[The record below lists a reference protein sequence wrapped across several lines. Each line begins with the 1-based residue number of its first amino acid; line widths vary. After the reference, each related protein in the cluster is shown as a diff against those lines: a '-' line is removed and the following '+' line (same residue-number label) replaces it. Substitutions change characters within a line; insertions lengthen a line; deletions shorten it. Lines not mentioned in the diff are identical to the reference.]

1 MGSCSSVVASSTST
15 DTGKATSTQQVRQQ
29 QHDPNAVTEMVDT
42 DVDGMSGDRTDE
54 DPSPARK
61 AKKAVSLDD
70 DSPPSTPGLG
80 PMRPPTVPDA
90 NSPST
95 HTRQS
100 PAKGLKIEEEKTEAA
115 ATTPSRIIAGSSL
128 KPSKQNGVDASSPSI
143 AGRRSNTTKGASD
156 VDATGILPSASPHP
170 DASGDGDVPS
180 PEVESL
186 RAHILAMTDDV
197 DADHERY
204 TARKEALAQQ
214 AAMNEEKARRRRE
227 KEQQREKE
235 REERRRRREERE
247 RDREL
252 AAREMELNQR
262 KFREQQLKQQ
272 ETNMHHQKSARR
284 SSTTASNSSS
294 NERHRS
300 PGQKQSL
307 EVPTDGGSTSGRSA
321 RRRSHT
327 NGSSNSSRHHNKRA
341 AVAQLEADA
350 DDTIEPSLETG
361 EGAKTAQFGAGAR
374 DPDPPPPTQPAVILQ
389 LPAWQQGFDPDKFR
403 RANATN
409 TQPQKA
415 TVPPLTANPPVGNV
429 SHHQSSSTSLNLHT
443 ANKHSGQVQH
453 AMNGTDDVS
462 NHAAHDRLP
471 SNHFTSHHVA
481 ASASTPLPSAPP
493 KALTQEDEALLDDL
507 LAQF

>member
-80 PMRPPTVPDA
+80 PMKPPTVPDA

-143 AGRRSNTTKGASD
+143 AAGRRSNTTKGASD

-214 AAMNEEKARRRRE
+214 AAMNEKKARRRRE

-262 KFREQQLKQQ
+262 KFREQQ
-272 ETNMHHQKSARR
+272 
-284 SSTTASNSSS
+284 
-294 NERHRS
+294 RHRS

-415 TVPPLTANPPVGNV
+415 TVPPLAANPPVGNV

-493 KALTQEDEALLDDL
+493 KVLTQEDEALLDDL